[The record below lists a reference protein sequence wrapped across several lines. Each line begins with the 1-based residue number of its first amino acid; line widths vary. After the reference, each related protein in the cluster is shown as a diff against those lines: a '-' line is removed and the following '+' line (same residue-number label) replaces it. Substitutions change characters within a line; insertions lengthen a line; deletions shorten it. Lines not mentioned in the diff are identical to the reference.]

1 MDSDWLAERDRARR
15 VRKQRQAKTQLIV
28 LGLGML
34 LALALVGVRYQTQ
47 DHSEPESI
55 REVEEPRPI
64 ESTTRPKIE
73 VPAATAV
80 SQPDIPPEAPIPEPT
95 APPEKKVNDATNPPT
110 EKECYATLEAFIK
123 APDIN
128 TRLKLV
134 IEKAGLSER
143 MKEFYGARG
152 GVNPEIGKPVSSS
165 PVNIGLLAYNS
176 IAFQSPSS
184 PTAIGRASFL
194 RAPDGKPKLDW
205 ESFVGWSPVPWKALT
220 EGRKQE
226 ETLIRAYVSKDDY
239 YNYEFTDTQKFSS
252 YRIRN
257 TDGSLAINGFV
268 EKGSPIASALLSRFD
283 EVEAAVR
290 TQSPERTGVW
300 LPLTLRVKF
309 PPTAGSD
316 HCVHLMEIVESGWLL
331 PEEP

>member
-15 VRKQRQAKTQLIV
+15 VRKQKQAKTQLIV

-55 REVEEPRPI
+55 RREEETKPVQK
-64 ESTTRPKIE
+64 TTRPKIE
-73 VPAATAV
+73 PPSAMAV

-95 APPEKKVNDATNPPT
+95 APSEKKADDSMRPPT
-110 EKECYATLEAFIK
+110 EKECYATLEEFLK
-123 APDIN
+123 APDID

-143 MKEFYGARG
+143 MKEFYESRG
-152 GVNPEIGKPVSSS
+152 GMNPEIGNPVSST
-165 PVNIGLLAYNS
+165 PLNIGVFAYNS
-176 IAFQSPSS
+176 IDFQSSSS

-239 YNYEFTDTQKFSS
+239 YNYEFTDTHKFSS

-257 TDGSLAINGFV
+257 ADGSLAINGFV
-268 EKGSPIASALLSRFD
+268 EKGSPIASALLSRF
-283 EVEAAVR
+283 EEAEAAVR

-309 PPTAGSD
+309 PPDAGSD
-316 HCVHLMEIVESGWLL
+316 HCVHLMEIVESRWLL
-331 PEEP
+331 PEEL